1 LKIPTPR
8 PDLILYSDCPD
19 VAGVFPTVVTVLK
32 PKPVVLA
39 FAIVLVSLL
48 LLS

>member
-1 LKIPTPR
+1 VI
-8 PDLILYSDCPD
+8 
-19 VAGVFPTVVTVLK
+19 VLN

-48 LLS
+48 LLKLI